1 MFLVS
6 PIIRI
11 PILSP
16 CQHHHAQTT
25 PFLPEWHFHKIL
37 KSSVCLVFSSG
48 SLYLLTLLFHSK
60 SKRVW
65 SSSLNQSFFVPFSLS
80 FHQCF
85 SPNLLFPWSFLLC
98 LFVTFDTLFYFS
110 LPPPHPS
117 PKQTSLALSFPH
129 PGDSI
134 LPFQR
139 RAGSP
144 IPINPNFFYMFL
156 LFFVSFL
163 PLYNF
168 FFIPMSSPRLPL
180 LPCHRRACPP
190 SRSQSCRD
198 RRPERSRRGETAMG
212 AGRPYRAFWPY

>member
-80 FHQCF
+80 LFTNVSPPICCSLGLFFSVSLLLLILFFIFHYPPPSLPQTD
-85 SPNLLFPWSFLLC
+85 FPCSF
-98 LFVTFDTLFYFS
+98 
-110 LPPPHPS
+110 LPPPWGLHTS
-117 PKQTSLALSFPH
+117 VSKQGWFTNPH
-129 PGDSI
+129 
-134 LPFQR
+134 
-139 RAGSP
+139 
-144 IPINPNFFYMFL
+144 
-156 LFFVSFL
+156 
-163 PLYNF
+163 
-168 FFIPMSSPRLPL
+168 
-180 LPCHRRACPP
+180 
-190 SRSQSCRD
+190 
-198 RRPERSRRGETAMG
+198 
-212 AGRPYRAFWPY
+212 